1 MKHAFVSL
9 FALVVMLTT
18 FAAPTT
24 ALARVEEPIIKFEN
38 LQSATFEL
46 LLENFPDTINRG
58 QTLSGSVT
66 VIAKGNPIQRFRVNF
81 ELFVVT
87 PLGDA
92 LIESGSFRIDGDSK
106 RTFNVSIPVRG
117 DARPGDYTLRLVLT
131 VGNETLTAEHVVTVV

>member
-1 MKHAFVSL
+1 MKNLYVSFL
-9 FALVVMLTT
+9 AIAMVLTT
-18 FAAPTT
+18 FTVPTMAATP
-24 ALARVEEPIIKFEN
+24 VEEPIIQFGDAQN
-38 LQSATFEL
+38 ATFEVL
-46 LLENFPDTINRG
+46 MENFPDTINRG

-66 VIAKGNPIQRFRVNF
+66 VIANGNPIQRFRVNF

-92 LIESGSFRIDGDSK
+92 LIESGSFRIDGNSK
-106 RTFNVSIPVRG
+106 RTFNVSIPVRA